1 MIDFPYMTQI
11 CKPTASKI
19 LFLVV
24 DGLGGLANPETGLSE
39 LETAK
44 LPNLDKLSQKSDVGL
59 TTPVAPGITPG
70 SGPGHMA
77 LFGYNPIKYLVG
89 RGILEALGMDIDIGS
104 QDIVARGNLATVDS
118 SGIILDRRACR
129 MPSEKSAAL
138 LKPLSNIKITDTIIQ
153 VFPGKEHRFVVR
165 LRGNGLSD
173 KITET
178 DPQNIGVPI
187 LKAQSISPDSIKT
200 AEIVNAFTNTAV
212 EILSSQIKG
221 NAILLRGFSKMP
233 ELPSMRSV
241 YNLNPAAIAAY
252 PMYQGLAKLVG
263 MHVIKTGK
271 CFNDQLDSLETH
283 MNKHDFFFLHYKPTD
298 VSGEDG
304 IFSAKV
310 DALEKLDSYIPR
322 LLSMGFETV
331 TIAGDHSTPSIMGKH
346 SWHPVPFLIN
356 SANTKVGVVKSFN
369 ERTCLTG
376 SIGHITATSLIT
388 LTLAHAGKLLKFGP

>member
-1 MIDFPYMTQI
+1 
-11 CKPTASKI
+11 
-19 LFLVV
+19 
-24 DGLGGLANPETGLSE
+24 
-39 LETAK
+39 
-44 LPNLDKLSQKSDVGL
+44 
-59 TTPVAPGITPG
+59 
-70 SGPGHMA
+70 MA
-77 LFGYNPIKYLVG
+77 LYVVN
-89 RGILEALGMDIDIGS
+89 A
-104 QDIVARGNLATVDS
+104 
-118 SGIILDRRACR
+118 
-129 MPSEKSAAL
+129 
-138 LKPLSNIKITDTIIQ
+138 IKITDTIIQ

-187 LKAQSISPDSIKT
+187 IKAQSISPDSIKT
-200 AEIVNAFTNTAV
+200 AEIVNAFPNTAV
-212 EILSSQIKG
+212 EMLSSQIKG

-356 SANTKVGVVKSFN
+356 SKLTVGEGIKAFN
-369 ERTCLTG
+369 EKDCAMG
-376 SIGHITATSLIT
+376 SIGQISATHLMLLALANGDK
-388 LTLAHAGKLLKFGP
+388 LTKFGP